1 MPKRNYDTAFS
12 TPISNVRRR
21 LTFDTPLSLP
31 ATAGSVPASA
41 KRRRWT
47 NRPMWRKPK
56 YYRLYRSPDVPRGCE
71 GPCKV
76 QSFEA
81 EHDIFACRKVQ
92 FCSMDW
98 DPGAL
103 GIPSIEV
110 GETDF
115 GVKSFLGYQVKF
127 WMDENIKTKDYSIT
141 VMFKLV
147 RDRRP
152 FGTPPRLWSSVQL
165 YDNEPST
172 ATVKNDLRDR
182 YQVVRKF
189 QATVTGGQYASKE
202 QAIVSK
208 FYRVNNYV
216 VYNHQEAAK
225 YENHTENALLLYM
238 ACTHASNPV
247 YATLKIRIYFYDS
260 ISN

>member
-12 TPISNVRRR
+12 TPGSSVRRR
-21 LTFDTPLSLP
+21 LTYDTPLAL
-31 ATAGSVPASA
+31 PASA
-41 KRRRWT
+41 GSAPASVRRRRWT
-47 NRPMWRKPK
+47 NRPMWRKPRF
-56 YYRLYRSPDVPRGCE
+56 YRLYRSPDVPRGCE

-81 EHDIFACRKVQ
+81 RHDISHVGKVICVTDVTRGSGLTHRVGKR
-92 FCSMDW
+92 FC
-98 DPGAL
+98 
-103 GIPSIEV
+103 
-110 GETDF
+110 
-115 GVKSFLGYQVKF
+115 VKSIFITGKI
-127 WMDENIKTKDYSIT
+127 WMDENIKTKNHTNT
-141 VMFKLV
+141 VMFRLV

-152 FGTPPRLWSSVQL
+152 FGTPQDFGQVFNM

-172 ATVKNDLRDR
+172 ATVKNDFRDR

-189 QATVTGGQYASKE
+189 HATVTGGQYACKE
-202 QAIVSK
+202 QAIISR
-208 FYRVNNYV
+208 FYSVNNPV
-216 VYNHQEAAK
+216 VCNHQEAAK
-225 YENHTENALLLYM
+225 YDNHTENALLLYM

>member
-1 MPKRNYDTAFS
+1 MPKRKYDTAFS
-12 TPISNVRRR
+12 TPGSSVRRR
-21 LTFDTPLSLP
+21 LTYDTPP
-31 ATAGSVPASA
+31 ALHASAGSAPASVR
-41 KRRRWT
+41 RRRWT
-47 NRPMWRKPK
+47 NRPMWRKPRF
-56 YYRLYRSPDVPRGCE
+56 YRLYRSPDVPRGCE

-76 QSFEA
+76 QSYEA
-81 EHDIFACRKVQ
+81 RHDISHVGKVICVTDVTRGSGLTHRVGKR
-92 FCSMDW
+92 FC
-98 DPGAL
+98 
-103 GIPSIEV
+103 
-110 GETDF
+110 
-115 GVKSFLGYQVKF
+115 VKSIFITGKI
-127 WMDENIKTKDYSIT
+127 WMDENIKTKNHTNT

-152 FGTPPRLWSSVQL
+152 FGTPQDFGQVFNM

-189 QATVTGGQYASKE
+189 HATVTGGQYACKE
-202 QAIVSK
+202 QAIISR
-208 FYRVNNYV
+208 FYRVKNHV

-225 YENHTENALLLYM
+225 YDNHTENALLLYM

-247 YATLKIRIYFYDS
+247 YATLKIRIYVYDS

>member
-12 TPISNVRRR
+12 TPMSNVRRR

-41 KRRRWT
+41 RRRRWT
-47 NRPMWRKPK
+47 NRPMWRKPR

-81 EHDIFACRKVQ
+81 KHDISHVGKVLCVTDVTRGNGITHRVGKR
-92 FCSMDW
+92 FC
-98 DPGAL
+98 
-103 GIPSIEV
+103 
-110 GETDF
+110 
-115 GVKSFLGYQVKF
+115 VKSIWVTGKI
-127 WMDENIKTKDYSIT
+127 WMDENIKTKNHTNT

-152 FGTPPRLWSSVQL
+152 FGTPQDFGQVFNM

>member
-81 EHDIFACRKVQ
+81 KHDISHVGKVICVTDVTRGMGITHRVGKR
-92 FCSMDW
+92 FC
-98 DPGAL
+98 
-103 GIPSIEV
+103 
-110 GETDF
+110 
-115 GVKSFLGYQVKF
+115 VKSIWVTGKI
-127 WMDENIKTKDYSIT
+127 WMDENIKTKNHTNT

-152 FGTPPRLWSSVQL
+152 FGTPQDFGQVFNM

>member
-12 TPISNVRRR
+12 TPMSNVRRR

-41 KRRRWT
+41 RRRRWT
-47 NRPMWRKPK
+47 NRPMWRKPR

-81 EHDIFACRKVQ
+81 KHDISHVGKVLCVTDVTRGNGITHRVGKR
-92 FCSMDW
+92 FC
-98 DPGAL
+98 
-103 GIPSIEV
+103 
-110 GETDF
+110 
-115 GVKSFLGYQVKF
+115 VKSIWVTGKI
-127 WMDENIKTKDYSIT
+127 WMDENIKTKNHTNT

-152 FGTPPRLWSSVQL
+152 FGTPQDFGQVFNM

-260 ISN
+260 ILN